1 LANLRKASARAA
13 RRNATDP
20 NSTKVCNGLEVST
33 PKPVSGR
40 VADTVAGYK
49 GLEPVKE
56 IVKDFILLAQKLEAL
71 GFRYKNG
78 QVYILKQYR

>member
-1 LANLRKASARAA
+1 VQAGVQNV
-13 RRNATDP
+13 
-20 NSTKVCNGLEVST
+20 KVLSFRLPYQNQNYTYFLQT
-33 PKPVSGR
+33 HKKLM
-40 VADTVAGYK
+40 AGYK